1 MKISYGITVK
11 DESEELFEL
20 LKILK
25 KNIDEEDE
33 IIIVRDGMD
42 VPVGALLNDHKE
54 SKNIKVY
61 DKKFEGDFAEQKNFV
76 IEKCTGDYIFHIDAD
91 EYPHKNLLN
100 QLKDIIEVNEG
111 VEMIWVPR
119 VNTVDGITE
128 EHCVKWGWRI
138 TEKGWVNYPD
148 YQSRIFKNDPN
159 IRWAGKVH
167 EMKSYLYIIQKI

>member
-54 SKNIKVY
+54 SKIIKVY
-61 DKKFEGDFAEQKNFV
+61 DKKR
-76 IEKCTGDYIFHIDAD
+76 
-91 EYPHKNLLN
+91 
-100 QLKDIIEVNEG
+100 LK
-111 VEMIWVPR
+111 
-119 VNTVDGITE
+119 
-128 EHCVKWGWRI
+128 
-138 TEKGWVNYPD
+138 
-148 YQSRIFKNDPN
+148 
-159 IRWAGKVH
+159 
-167 EMKSYLYIIQKI
+167 